1 MENRTQECD
10 RTCRKG
16 LLSLPQ
22 KGGAKGQVR
31 PIPVKTATT
40 MPNVDESST
49 KMLYLFK
56 RTVYSMRLKRFK
68 EYNYARWA
76 KDNHL
81 GFKTNF

>member
-31 PIPVKTATT
+31 PIPVKTATIV
-40 MPNVDESST
+40 PIVDE
-49 KMLYLFK
+49 FI
-56 RTVYSMRLKRFK
+56 
-68 EYNYARWA
+68 
-76 KDNHL
+76 DNDET
-81 GFKTNF
+81 FI